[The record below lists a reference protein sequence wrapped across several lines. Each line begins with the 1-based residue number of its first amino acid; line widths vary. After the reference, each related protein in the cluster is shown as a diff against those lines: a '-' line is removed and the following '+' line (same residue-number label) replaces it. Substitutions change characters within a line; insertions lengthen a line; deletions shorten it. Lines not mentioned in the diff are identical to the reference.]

1 MNGSGEMPTR
11 GWATYY
17 VVILTAMLSLNLM
30 DRQLLAVVAEPIK
43 HEFALTDTQ
52 LGLLTG
58 LIFAGVFALAS
69 IPIAWLADH
78 ANRIAILTVCG
89 TLWSLTTLATG
100 VVTGFSQM
108 VLTRAGLAVGE
119 SGCNPCAVSLIA
131 GYVPLERRG
140 RALAIYSLS
149 GPIGF
154 LVVGV
159 VGGAIADRYG
169 WRASFLALGAA
180 SLLVAFLAATTLP
193 EPKRSALPEGETR
206 RERKAYRKILGKSSY
221 RNLLLGAAYAGVAT
235 YGIAAWTNVFAIRY
249 FGWTPGQ
256 VGAVFGV
263 LGTIAGLFGTLV
275 GGWLSDWLS
284 PKDTRWMM
292 WLPAI
297 AGLLAIPFDIAGA
310 FASSVTVLY
319 VTSPMGVVCRTL
331 PLAAVAAA
339 IQRLAAD
346 DVRARA
352 AATVGVLGTLM
363 GLGIG
368 PTVVGFLSDVLK
380 PLYLNDALRVGLV
393 SLVLPQALC
402 AYHFL
407 RAARRV
413 THDVIE

>member
-1 MNGSGEMPTR
+1 MPSR

-43 HEFALTDTQ
+43 IEFALTDTQ

-69 IPIAWLADH
+69 IPVAWLADH
-78 ANRIAILTVCG
+78 ANRVAILTVCG

-100 VVTGFSQM
+100 VVNGFSQM

-119 SGCNPCAVSLIA
+119 SGCHPCAVSLIA
-131 GYVPLERRG
+131 GYVPVERRG
-140 RALAIYSLS
+140 RALAIYSMA

-154 LVVGV
+154 LVVGI
-159 VGGAIADRYG
+159 VGGGIADHFG
-169 WRASFLALGAA
+169 WRGSFLALGAA
-180 SLLVAFLAATTLP
+180 SLVVAFLAATTLP
-193 EPKRSALPEGETR
+193 EPKRVPAPEGETR
-206 RERKAYRKILGKSSY
+206 RERKAYRQILAKASY
-221 RNLLLGAAYAGVAT
+221 RNLLLGAAFAGVAT
-235 YGIAAWTNVFAIRY
+235 YGIAAWANVFAIRY

-256 VGAVFGV
+256 VGAVFGT
-263 LGTIAGLFGTLV
+263 LGTIAGLFGTWL
-275 GGWLSDWLS
+275 GGRLSDWLS
-284 PKDTRWMM
+284 PKDTRWLM
-292 WLPAI
+292 WVPAL
-297 AGLLAIPFDIAGA
+297 AGLLAIPFDAAGA
-310 FASSVTVLY
+310 FANSVTVLF
-319 VTSPMGVVCRTL
+319 VTSPVGVLFRTL
-331 PLAAVAAA
+331 PLAPVAAA

-368 PTVVGFLSDVLK
+368 PTVVGFLSDALK
-380 PLYLNDALRVGLV
+380 PLFLNDALRIGLV
-393 SLVLPQALC
+393 ALVVPQALC

-407 RAARRV
+407 RAARSI
-413 THDVIE
+413 THELIE